1 MKDTTDDT
9 PNALARLSFIV
20 HRSSFIIAFFLGAV
34 TVVGYAPYDMF
45 PLPVVTLAGLIY
57 LWSQAGTPRTAAWAG
72 FAFGL
77 GLFLFGV
84 SWIYISLHD
93 YGAMPAPLAAIATFL
108 YCAILALFPAAAAF
122 ACTRPGV
129 PQAIHCGLL
138 APAAWTLGEWMR
150 GWLLYGFPWLA
161 AGYSQVP
168 ASPLAGYAPVLGI
181 YGVTLATAATAGLI
195 VVLWQRVSERDGD
208 GGVSR
213 GFDERACARS
223 SRRTPDAMQRGG
235 PGSLI
240 RNEGKSTP
248 LFRLRPFR
256 LLPSAFCLLA
266 IWLAGYGLKQVEW
279 TAPVGAP
286 FNASLLQGNVAQDQ
300 KWREER
306 VRPTLETYRVLTES
320 APGELI
326 ILPETAL
333 PLFLEQVPQDY
344 LAALAASARRNGG
357 DVLIGVPERTPG
369 GEYFNSVVSLGSS
382 PPQTYRKSHLVPF
395 GEFIPLRPVLA
406 WIVGVLAIPLQDFS
420 RGAEE
425 QRPLAVA
432 GQRVAVN
439 VCYEDAFGEEI
450 IRQLPEATVLV
461 NVSNVAWFGRSIA
474 PRQHLQIAQARA
486 LETGRAMLRATNT
499 GVTAVIGPRGEVL
512 AAAPEF
518 EIATVTYPVQGYG
531 GATPYVRWGNY
542 AVVALCLALIAAA
555 GWSARRARHST

>member
-1 MKDTTDDT
+1 MKKDEASE
-9 PNALARLSFIV
+9 PAHLQLRFSFII
-20 HRSSFIIAFFLGAV
+20 HHSSFIIAFFLGAV
-34 TVVGYAPYDMF
+34 TVVGYAPFYMF
-45 PLPVVTLAGLIY
+45 PLPVVTLAGLFY
-57 LWSQAGTPRTAAWAG
+57 LWSQAGTPRSAALAG

-77 GLFLFGV
+77 GQFLFGV
-84 SWIYISLHD
+84 SWIYVSLHD

-108 YCAILALFPAAAAF
+108 YCAILALFPAAAGL
-122 ACTRPGV
+122 ACARPGV
-129 PQAIHCGLL
+129 PHAIRCGLL
-138 APAAWTLGEWMR
+138 APAAWTLAEWMR

-168 ASPLAGYAPVLGI
+168 VSPLAGYAPVLGI

-195 VVLWQRVSERDGD
+195 VVLWQRLTAN
-208 GGVSR
+208 
-213 GFDERACARS
+213 DERGTRNAERNTSFNWRFIIHHS
-223 SRRTPDAMQRGG
+223 SF
-235 PGSLI
+235 I
-240 RNEGKSTP
+240 I
-248 LFRLRPFR
+248 
-256 LLPSAFCLLA
+256 LA
-266 IWLAGYGLKQVEW
+266 IWFTGYGLKQMAW
-279 TAPVGAP
+279 TTPVGAP

-300 KWREER
+300 KWRAER

-344 LAALAASARRNGG
+344 LTALAASARRNGG

-369 GEYFNSVVSLGSS
+369 GEYFNSVVSVGSS

-420 RGAEE
+420 RGAEA

-439 VCYEDAFGEEI
+439 ICYEDAFGEEI

-542 AVVALCLALIAAA
+542 AVLALCLALIAAA
-555 GWSARRARHST
+555 GWSARRAARST

>member
-1 MKDTTDDT
+1 MKKDEASEPTH
-9 PNALARLSFIV
+9 LQLRFSFII
-20 HRSSFIIAFFLGAV
+20 HHSSFIIAFFLGAV
-34 TVVGYAPYDMF
+34 TVVGYAPYYMF
-45 PLPVVTLAGLIY
+45 PLPVVTLAGLFY
-57 LWSQAGTPRTAAWAG
+57 LWSQAATPRAAALTG

-84 SWIYISLHD
+84 SWIYVSLHD
-93 YGAMPAPLAAIATFL
+93 YGAMPAPLAVIATFL
-108 YCAILALFPAAAAF
+108 YCAILALFPAAAAY
-122 ACTRPGV
+122 ACARPAV
-129 PQAIHCGLL
+129 PHAIRCGLL
-138 APAAWTLGEWMR
+138 APAAWTLAEWLR

-195 VVLWQRVSERDGD
+195 VVLWQRLTAN
-208 GGVSR
+208 
-213 GFDERACARS
+213 DERGKQHAERNTSFNWRFIIHHS
-223 SRRTPDAMQRGG
+223 SF
-235 PGSLI
+235 I
-240 RNEGKSTP
+240 I
-248 LFRLRPFR
+248 
-256 LLPSAFCLLA
+256 LA
-266 IWLAGYGLKQVEW
+266 IWLTGWVLSQIAW
-279 TAPVGAP
+279 TTPLGAP

-300 KWREER
+300 KWRAER
-306 VRPTLETYRVLTES
+306 VRPTLETYRLLTES

-344 LAALAASARRNGG
+344 LSALAASARRRGG

-369 GEYFNSVVSLGSS
+369 GEYFNSVISLGSS
-382 PPQTYRKSHLVPF
+382 PPQAYRKSHLVPF

-420 RGAEE
+420 RGAEV

-439 VCYEDAFGEEI
+439 ICYEDAFGEEI

-542 AVVALCLALIAAA
+542 AVLALCLALIAAA
-555 GWSARRARHST
+555 GWSARRAAHSAP